1 MPSSN
6 PPEVTRPLDLIE
18 ALSVFSACYAVGGLV
33 LVSMLLDLP
42 LSWWSAATAFSITWF
57 VYLLHRDR
65 MARRQREAPSIR
77 SRLLRRHA
85 RLVSILLG
93 ISGVLSLG
101 TSVMT
106 SVWLPLLLPA
116 SVLGMLLYGKGLDG
130 RRPRDMLVIKNA
142 CVGMSMALFWIIL
155 AIAPVV
161 GEFEVTPT
169 FWSVVV
175 AVTLLVLS
183 DAMYCD
189 LGDVATDA
197 RTLSRTAPIQWGPD
211 GTRLATDGCVVF
223 VALLLVLSGPSG
235 SSYPS
240 IWFIVPLLLLLSQ
253 GVLRLVSMR
262 RIRAAIDVRLL
273 LLASSSAV
281 LSMWFS
287 STT

>member
-1 MPSSN
+1 MSSSN

-175 AVTLLVLS
+175 AVTLLPSPAPSARFLPRNRAGSPARELLGHCQFLGVGGPE
-183 DAMYCD
+183 D
-189 LGDVATDA
+189 LPTSHGE
-197 RTLSRTAPIQWGPD
+197 
-211 GTRLATDGCVVF
+211 
-223 VALLLVLSGPSG
+223 
-235 SSYPS
+235 
-240 IWFIVPLLLLLSQ
+240 VPLQPGSKA
-253 GVLRLVSMR
+253 RP
-262 RIRAAIDVRLL
+262 
-273 LLASSSAV
+273 
-281 LSMWFS
+281 FS
-287 STT
+287 